1 MVNVKLVVAIIKKS
15 LVEIIARVVPE
26 YELVLLEA
34 VHGEIE
40 INDEE
45 TQKISGQVKT
55 VDSAE
60 HEYNDLMRVYG
71 DDAKT
76 GLPIMERVYRDF
88 GGFLEAFNNC
98 LADGEEAEEVEK
110 PKRKVSARKPKQE
123 D

>member
-1 MVNVKLVVAIIKKS
+1 MANVKLVVAIIKKS

-26 YELVLLEA
+26 YELPLLEA
-34 VHGEIE
+34 VHGEVE
-40 INDEE
+40 ISDEE
-45 TQKISGQVKT
+45 TQKILGQFKT

-60 HEYNDLMRVYG
+60 HEYNDLMRAYG

-88 GGFLEAFNNC
+88 GDFLETFNNC
-98 LADGEEAEEVEK
+98 LADGEKAEEVEK
-110 PKRKVSARKPKQE
+110 PKRKVSARKSKQE